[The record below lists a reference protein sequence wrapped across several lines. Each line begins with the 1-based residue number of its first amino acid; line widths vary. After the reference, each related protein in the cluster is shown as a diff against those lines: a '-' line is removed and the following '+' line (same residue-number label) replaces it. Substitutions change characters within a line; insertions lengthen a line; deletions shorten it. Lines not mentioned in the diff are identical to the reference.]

1 MAHRILDPIANGARD
16 IEGDAAKVATDAVA
30 AYKEADKGAGVLLDI
45 PKETVTDDRGLYT
58 GYTRAQVRDLRM
70 QHQKA
75 IQWYLSIGL
84 RAVVQ
89 GAVPPAV
96 LILLAVVISGM
107 ESWLIT
113 NRLVDF
119 SIYNVTS
126 WVMLLAFGLALFLAT
141 HYFTKHT
148 GSAIRECGESLRAMR
163 EITTVGVSHLDAV
176 TLIDGAAD
184 PNPTGAQ
191 LAARANTPTRRLRA
205 SVCSCG
211 FPP

>member
-1 MAHRILDPIANGARD
+1 
-16 IEGDAAKVATDAVA
+16 
-30 AYKEADKGAGVLLDI
+30 
-45 PKETVTDDRGLYT
+45 
-58 GYTRAQVRDLRM
+58 M

-96 LILLAVVISGM
+96 LILLADRYQRHGIVADNGAGRRAIRS
-107 ESWLIT
+107 T
-113 NRLVDF
+113 
-119 SIYNVTS
+119 TS
-126 WVMLLAFGLALFLAT
+126 HPGLCCLRFGLALFLAT

-191 LAARANTPTRRLRA
+191 LAARANTTDPAAARG
-205 SVCSCG
+205 VGSCG